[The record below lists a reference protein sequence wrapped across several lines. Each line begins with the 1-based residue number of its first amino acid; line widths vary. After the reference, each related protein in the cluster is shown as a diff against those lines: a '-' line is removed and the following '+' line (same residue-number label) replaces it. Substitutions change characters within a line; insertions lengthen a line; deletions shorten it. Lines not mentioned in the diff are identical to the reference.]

1 MAIANLLV
9 SAELGDAFLAESAE
23 LSPLAI
29 LRLSV
34 VDTTIQFDGKVE
46 ITGDLEAAFG
56 ELNAAA
62 IAAKDAADAPQR
74 ARMWLLRQ

>member
-9 SAELGDAFLAESAE
+9 TAELGEVFRAESSE
-23 LSPLAI
+23 PVAI

-34 VDTTIQFDGKVE
+34 VGTTIQFDGNVD
-46 ITGDLEAAFG
+46 IGSDGLEASFA

-62 IAAKDAADAPQR
+62 IAAKDAIDMPQR